1 MVLDED
7 GLVEYHTSGKNLS
20 TSEIIKILKGIEGI
34 VLISTDRSKI
44 PKKIVEISS
53 KLNVGIYHPDKDIP
67 IKKKK
72 KFYEDETLK
81 TKLDNIHEIDAYI
94 AAYFALMDIKD
105 IIRKAR
111 KVSKDDK
118 EYIEL
123 LKVSLRNRKIE
134 PVSAKILMEE
144 KEERKDKI
152 MKKKIKKGKMR
163 MDREIIDIKVENRE
177 NHDIKYYKEILE
189 RYSKKYLKLLNN
201 YDKLSEILIGK
212 IKDDQKIVPK
222 VSFLVKKKIEF
233 DRVFIDSF
241 SEDVWNYLI
250 KQKPKVYIKEED
262 IDKIPK
268 MFKEKYIVLEYI
280 D

>member
-1 MVLDED
+1 
-7 GLVEYHTSGKNLS
+7 
-20 TSEIIKILKGIEGI
+20 
-34 VLISTDRSKI
+34 
-44 PKKIVEISS
+44 
-53 KLNVGIYHPDKDIP
+53 
-67 IKKKK
+67 
-72 KFYEDETLK
+72 
-81 TKLDNIHEIDAYI
+81 
-94 AAYFALMDIKD
+94 MDIKD

-152 MKKKIKKGKMR
+152 IKKKIKKGKMR

-262 IDKIPK
+262 IDKIPR

-280 D
+280 DLRNFIILEKYNVLKEDSRVDIEKIKKIIDSLRY